1 MFLLNQIIKYFLLIF
16 IIFILEVT
24 IFSFYPIAGIKP
36 DLLLVVVIINGL
48 LTGVETGA
56 KFGAGA
62 GLFQDIFLVGLWGK
76 NTILKLLLG
85 SIMGSIEGKIFKKN
99 YFLPFV
105 LIFCSTVIIESVL
118 LSVTA
123 DGIRSINYLQK
134 LQDIILPVALYNG
147 IIGFSLYPLFYK
159 LLKIGD

>member
-105 LIFCSTVIIESVL
+105 LIFSSTVIIESVL

-134 LQDIILPVALYNG
+134 LQDIILPVAFYNG
-147 IIGFSLYPLFYK
+147 IIGFLLYPLFYK